1 MHCMNH
7 TWAQNF
13 IYCLE
18 NYPVRN
24 FHYISSIIELVIFI
38 IIIFFPISSTF
49 TKRIELREGRGP
61 QLQVNS
67 GQAKFIILVERMKKN
82 IS

>member
-1 MHCMNH
+1 MNH

-18 NYPVRN
+18 NCPVRN
-24 FHYISSIIELVIFI
+24 FHYISSIIELVIFLF
-38 IIIFFPISSTF
+38 FFPISSTF
-49 TKRIELREGRGP
+49 TKRIELQEGRGP
-61 QLQVNS
+61 QLQVDS
-67 GQAKFIILVERMKKN
+67 CQAKFIILAERMKKN